1 MPGLPASL
9 KVWQATQP
17 TFFVSASPFLGSA
30 DASSVSIEGWA
41 GAAAAACAGGG
52 NGDRRGQRHRV
63 GRQRTQIGDHIRAF
77 LVIADALEG
86 SR

>member
-52 NGDRRGQRHRV
+52 DGDRRGQRHRV
-63 GRQRTQIGDHIRAF
+63 GRAY
-77 LVIADALEG
+77 ADRRSH
-86 SR
+86 SRVPGHC